1 MAAFSPLDRDPDED
15 ACQRERLEDAADEE
29 QRLEDLLDRAAE
41 QASLF
46 PPPPGGAPPRAD
58 RAPQAPRPGRRE
70 GGGMTAA
77 PIADPVGVV
86 DPTGRRHKLALSPAA
101 TSPCSPVPCTRRR

>member
-41 QASLF
+41 QASLS
-46 PPPPGGAPPRAD
+46 
-58 RAPQAPRPGRRE
+58 
-70 GGGMTAA
+70 
-77 PIADPVGVV
+77 
-86 DPTGRRHKLALSPAA
+86 RHHPAVHRLARIE
-101 TSPCSPVPCTRRR
+101 RRRRLGPDDAREAA